1 MAPPVVVEHTG
12 NALAGKLWT
21 ARLSETVTAA
31 LVAPPMFVAP
41 MV

>member
-12 NALAGKLWT
+12 NALAGKPWR
-21 ARLSETVTAA
+21 ARLSEIVTAA
-31 LVAPPMFVAP
+31 LVVVPLFVAP